1 MKFGI
6 VTPLLNARATFTA
19 CAASVKSQED
29 DSNSFQIQHIV
40 RESESSHDT
49 CEDIAQRFGCA
60 YTCTPDTGLYD
71 AIQSGLDEAC
81 ASGADILC
89 WLNAD
94 ELYLPGTLAT
104 VQEAFDDDPSLDFIF
119 GNYLITD
126 SSAQVLAARREIP
139 ARLLLLRNGVNYIL
153 SCTTF
158 FRKRVW
164 EQHRPFDLSYRLL
177 ADKKFYLAALSSG
190 ITSRHIPAFL
200 GAYGSTGSNESLNP
214 AAAQEQARLRKETG
228 AFSLGIA
235 RKAVRSLRCAEK
247 LLRGCYGKKSISTTL
262 FDTDGAPHEFRGRVA
277 TQWRWS

>member
-29 DSNSFQIQHIV
+29 ASNSFQIQHVV
-40 RESESSHDT
+40 RESQASQDT
-49 CEDIAQRFGCA
+49 CEDIALRFGCA
-60 YTCTPDTGLYD
+60 YTCTPDAGLYD
-71 AIQSGLDEAC
+71 AIQSGLDQAC
-81 ASGADILC
+81 ASGADILG

-94 ELYLPGTLAT
+94 EQLLPSALAT
-104 VQEAFDDDPSLDFIF
+104 VHKAFNEDPALDLVF

-126 SSAQVLAARREIP
+126 SSTQVLAARCEIP
-139 ARLLLLRNGVNYIL
+139 ARLFLLRNGVNSIL

-164 EQHRPFDLSYRLL
+164 EQQRPFDLSYRLL
-177 ADKKFYLAALSSG
+177 ADKKFYLSALSSG
-190 ITSRHIPAFL
+190 ITSRHIPAYL
-200 GAYGSTGSNESLNP
+200 GTYGSTGHNQSLGP
-214 AAAQEQARLRKETG
+214 TAELEQARLRHETG
-228 AFSLGIA
+228 AYSLALA

-247 LLRGCYGKKSISTTL
+247 LIRGCYGRKSICTTL
-262 FDTDGAPHEFRGRVA
+262 FDHDGTPHEFRGSVG

>member
-19 CAASVKSQED
+19 CAASVKLQED
-29 DSNSFQIQHIV
+29 GSNSFQIQHVV
-40 RESESSHDT
+40 RESESSREKCDK
-49 CEDIAQRFGCA
+49 IAQRFGCA
-60 YTCTPDTGLYD
+60 YTCMPDTGLYD

-81 ASGADILC
+81 ASGAEILG

-94 ELYLPGTLAT
+94 EQYLPSALAT
-104 VQEAFDDDPSLDFIF
+104 IQKAFDNDPSLDLVF

-126 SSAQVLAARREIP
+126 SSAQVLAARCEIP
-139 ARLLLLRNGVNYIL
+139 ARLFLLRNGVNYIL

-177 ADKKFYLAALSSG
+177 ADKKFYLTAISSG
-190 ITSRHIPAFL
+190 ITVRHIPAYL
-200 GAYGSTGSNESLNP
+200 GAYGSTGHNESLSP
-214 AAAQEQARLRKETG
+214 IAADEQARLREETG
-228 AFSLGIA
+228 AYSSSIA

-247 LLRGCYGKKSISTTL
+247 LVRGCYGKKFINTIL
-262 FDTDGAPHEFRGRVA
+262 FDNDGTPHEFRGNA
-277 TQWRWS
+277 GTQWRWS